1 MIMRRGGHKKLL
13 TKAAVSKKPS
23 GRTYSKEEMNL
34 ETLIHHINDRAYHI
48 WEREGKPQGRD
59 FDIWLKAEKET
70 FSRWFKK

>member
-1 MIMRRGGHKKLL
+1 MRRGRRKKLL
-13 TKAAVSKKPS
+13 TKQIVSKRPS
-23 GRTYSKEEMNL
+23 GRTHTKEEMNL
-34 ETLIHHINDRAYHI
+34 EMLINNINERAYRI